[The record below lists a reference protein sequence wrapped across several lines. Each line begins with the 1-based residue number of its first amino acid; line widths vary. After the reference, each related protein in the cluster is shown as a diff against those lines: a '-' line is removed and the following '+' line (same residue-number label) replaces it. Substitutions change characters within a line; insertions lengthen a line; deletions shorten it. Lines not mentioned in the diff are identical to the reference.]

1 MTSIVLALY
10 IADLCSSVR
19 FCMGLVALLSLI
31 GLLACIICF
40 IFLRIDR
47 IGNIELRNTRRII
60 RRLEKFWLYWSKVI
74 GAILAVAVLVT
85 TAIPSDRTLY
95 AYIGIA
101 ATQTIAKQVADSPR
115 MQKVLDLVDTKL
127 DEVLKEKQKDD
138 KR

>member
-10 IADLCSSVR
+10 IADLCSSIR

-74 GAILAVAVLVT
+74 GVILAVAVLVT

-95 AYIGIA
+95 AYIGIE

>member
-74 GAILAVAVLVT
+74 GVILAVAVLVT

-95 AYIGIA
+95 AYIGIE

-138 KR
+138 K

>member
-74 GAILAVAVLVT
+74 GVILAVAVLVT

-95 AYIGIA
+95 AYIGIE

>member
-19 FCMGLVALLSLI
+19 FYMGLVALLSLI

-74 GAILAVAVLVT
+74 GVILAVAVLVT

-95 AYIGIA
+95 AYIGIE

-138 KR
+138 K